1 MTNPWSVTGIDPETR
16 EAAKLA
22 ARRAGLSVGTWLTQV
37 IRAAAVQQLKGAGGP
52 AAAPDPAADNPR
64 PGTVPAS
71 GSAPVPAPTMQA
83 LLENIQK
90 LAARIDQAETRAG
103 EALAPLADRIKDLS
117 SSLDDVKKR
126 PNVTVAP
133 VERAI
138 TRLAERLDKIERD
151 REEPRPARRGLF
163 GLWRG

>member
-16 EAAKLA
+16 EAAKMA
-22 ARRAGLSVGTWLTQV
+22 ARRAGLTIGDWLTQV
-37 IRAAAVQQLKGAGGP
+37 IRSAAVQQLKGAGGS
-52 AAAPDPAADNPR
+52 AALDPVPDNPR

-71 GSAPVPAPTMQA
+71 GSASLPAPTMQA

-90 LAARIDQAETRAG
+90 LAARIDRAETSAG
-103 EALAPLADRIKDLS
+103 EAIAPLADRIKDLA
-117 SSLDDVKKR
+117 SSLDEVKKR
-126 PNVTVAP
+126 PSATVAP

-151 REEPRPARRGLF
+151 REQPRPARRGLF